1 MRFFRGSGSWIM
13 AGLLSACAGTTRAE
27 VEAPAAPGGEPPSKS
42 EGASEESAS
51 PAAAAEPSAAAQA
64 ASRGT
69 GLPTTCTAVEDLC
82 LPPRAF
88 VKKLC
93 LDAYTG
99 AAFRLL
105 EQGSPYSR
113 GYVRSREVKAV
124 NTLGGPSSDVNLRFG
139 EEVVILTRTGGA
151 RADQLQV
158 SGMGGYDV
166 LRWDGTCASLSDGE
180 LALRPQVPPRY
191 APFSWKYIDDNIQ
204 SALLADAAIE
214 TARRNHKKHCHGVSL
229 GRISPACADAEA
241 KLSDSVV
248 AAVRAGISLPV
259 PDRMP

>member
-1 MRFFRGSGSWIM
+1 MRFLRGPGLSIM
-13 AGLLSACAGTTRAE
+13 AGLLAACGSATPREVGAPEPGARAI
-27 VEAPAAPGGEPPSKS
+27 EAESDASA
-42 EGASEESAS
+42 GAS
-51 PAAAAEPSAAAQA
+51 AAAAKSGADAEAGELSA
-64 ASRGT
+64 
-69 GLPTTCTAVEDLC
+69 GLPTKCVMVEDLC

-105 EQGSPYSR
+105 EASSPYSR

-124 NTLGGPSSDVNLRFG
+124 NTLGGPSSDVNLHFG
-139 EEVVILTRTGGA
+139 EEVVILTRTGGPGPN
-151 RADQLQV
+151 QMQV
-158 SGMGGYDV
+158 SGMGGHDV
-166 LRWDGTCASLSDGE
+166 LRWDGTCATLSDGE
-180 LALRPQVPPRY
+180 LATRAPVPPRY
-191 APFSWKYIDDNIQ
+191 APFSWKYIDTNIQ
-204 SALLADAAIE
+204 NALLADKSVE

-229 GRISPACADAEA
+229 GRISAACADAEA

-248 AAVRAGISLPV
+248 AAVRGGISLPV